1 MTAYRALVY
10 SVLSTLRFDRFD
22 WGRHFDLAPDAF
34 EILAVLLGKDW
45 PPSMVA
51 GLPLTMLCRTRSC
64 ALPRAPLRRHVGL
77 VSHAFPQTASE
88 RRYRF
93 RQRGRY
99 LRMARK
105 ARA

>member
-51 GLPLTMLCRTRSC
+51 GLPLTMLCRTRRRDHRTSASTARTRSARSSSVKGLPITWTAGSSTPSC
-64 ALPRAPLRRHVGL
+64 SSALRL
-77 VSHAFPQTASE
+77 
-88 RRYRF
+88 
-93 RQRGRY
+93 
-99 LRMARK
+99 
-105 ARA
+105 